1 MDTQHVQSR
10 IPIQQKLSDT
20 VRTDDAARSFVAAFK
35 QAVEV
40 AQVPKN
46 HKKEGEKDQKK
57 RGRHFTKEDYTYE
70 DEVDYILGEIE
81 SRLDKLVRLAQQYE

>member
-1 MDTQHVQSR
+1 MDTQNVQAR
-10 IPIQQKLSDT
+10 IPIQQKPAEV

-35 QAVEV
+35 HAVEV

-46 HKKEGEKDQKK
+46 QKKEGEKDQKK

-70 DEVDYILGEIE
+70 DEVDYILSEIDA
-81 SRLDKLVRLAQQYE
+81 RLNKLVLLAQQYE